1 MFNSKMDADRFLESM
16 IDSGEAIV
24 KAGELRNL
32 LQNYR
37 KLKREIENLKQKNE
51 LLLIRNTSLK
61 EEVELLKLKI
71 INSNVDYVNGRVK
84 VSNLDVTA

>member
-32 LQNYR
+32 LQNHR